1 MQAPE
6 VECISKGKEHKKYE
20 FGCAARKQREE
31 ETGKK
36 TPGRPPEVV
45 KVEEAKPKPKAQ
57 RNFTDPE
64 SRIMKDGATGS
75 FEQSYNA
82 QIAVDG
88 QAQIIVATTLT
99 QAVND
104 KQQLV
109 PVWLRSRLTLV
120 DCRKRSRP
128 IRVISVRRR

>member
-1 MQAPE
+1 MVNVA
-6 VECISKGKEHKKYE
+6 
-20 FGCAARKQREE
+20 
-31 ETGKK
+31 
-36 TPGRPPEVV
+36 
-45 KVEEAKPKPKAQ
+45 EAKPKPKAQ

-88 QAQIIVATTLT
+88 TAQIIVAATLT

-104 KQQLV
+104 KQQLLALSKT
-109 PVWLRSRLTLV
+109 PFAAPATGNQNQDLEESIRNNSTRLSA
-120 DCRKRSRP
+120 RAEK
-128 IRVISVRRR
+128 